1 MTLQERIDY
10 FDRQFGFRAHPE
22 DFDFYL
28 SPERIAYKNEA
39 LRQQDRKLYVGY
51 LADNFPDEMEQ
62 ELKSFDELSNRLK
75 QLSKEEAEQL
85 FRDKGINLLQ
95 SDLSYKDPDAIYKL
109 LKVADEDLNWHLE
122 GSEEDLVNGKVRPN
136 TVLQLHPRIWVLT

>member
-39 LRQQDRKLYVGY
+39 LRQKDRNLYVGY

-62 ELKSFDELSNRLK
+62 ELQSFDELSNRLK
-75 QLSKEEAEQL
+75 QLSK
-85 FRDKGINLLQ
+85 K
-95 SDLSYKDPDAIYKL
+95 K
-109 LKVADEDLNWHLE
+109 
-122 GSEEDLVNGKVRPN
+122 PN
-136 TVLQLHPRIWVLT
+136 SSSVIRASTSCNPT